1 MTDILKYMNDGAY
14 PHAQA
19 VMCYLKYSLGDGI
32 EGSWNDERKRYDAE
46 IKIARWEN
54 CREQG
59 YVVSLRT
66 KDFNRQLNIAFFEHR
81 NSDDLCA
88 IKWEQTSL
96 NSLTIDTAKFGDV
109 YKDKYDVSLSVRYDE
124 IAKIADWIKSQFESF
139 WKETMPKK

>member
-1 MTDILKYMNDGAY
+1 M
-14 PHAQA
+14 
-19 VMCYLKYSLGDGI
+19 
-32 EGSWNDERKRYDAE
+32 
-46 IKIARWEN
+46 
-54 CREQG
+54 
-59 YVVSLRT
+59 SLRT

-139 WKETMPKK
+139 WRETMPKK